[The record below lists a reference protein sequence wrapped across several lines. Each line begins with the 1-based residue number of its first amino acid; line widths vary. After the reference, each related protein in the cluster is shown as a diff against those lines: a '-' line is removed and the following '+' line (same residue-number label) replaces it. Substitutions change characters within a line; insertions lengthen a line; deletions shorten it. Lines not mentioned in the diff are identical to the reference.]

1 MAIRLTT
8 LFTIILLVI
17 SAVCASSAEMRELY
31 RIRVANTAH
40 GTVSVS
46 PDGGSTYLPVGS
58 VVRPATTTA
67 KGYLASI
74 YASPGT
80 VAATAVHGIRI
91 KFSGERESSKENSQ
105 IFSILPREFATSPKG
120 FGGHTAGS
128 SGICTDI
135 PTGAA
140 IFRNLAPFVG
150 NPVYRMVGDNM
161 VSLADGSP
169 PTEGEVFLIVV
180 SIPVRYPTE
189 ITFENRVGGKVEAV
203 YPDGRETIAKVERP
217 VTGVGRFDATG
228 YTGIGRIN
236 TNHTGVLTISTAPI
250 AKGGK
255 DGSSVETRG
264 GFMIIPSRHAKT
276 ILHTPQVMV
285 VGPTSKDVSWLEGS
299 PPLFSGYIGLA
310 DDGDENS
317 FRVDVKT
324 SNAGWM
330 PLPTLIGKRDYAL
343 MKLPNGAGEV
353 THIRLCFPK
362 LSPEWIK
369 AYLEKY
375 SREYIVQR
383 QDSPSPGA
391 G

>member
-1 MAIRLTT
+1 MATRLTT

-31 RIRVANTAH
+31 RIRIVNLAH
-40 GTVSVS
+40 GLVSVS
-46 PDGGSTYLPVGS
+46 PDGGGTYLPVGS
-58 VVRPATTTA
+58 VTRPAIKTVP
-67 KGYLASI
+67 GYPASI

-80 VAATAVHGIRI
+80 VTATAVHAIWI
-91 KFSGERESSKENSQ
+91 KVSGERESSRENSQ
-105 IFSILPREFATSPKG
+105 IFSILPREFAVSPKG
-120 FGGHTAGS
+120 FGGHIAGL

-135 PTGAA
+135 PTGTA
-140 IFRNLAPFVG
+140 IFRSLSPFVG
-150 NPVYRMVGDNM
+150 NPVYRIVGGRMVTLVDNGPPAEGD
-161 VSLADGSP
+161 
-169 PTEGEVFLIVV
+169 VFIIVV

-203 YPDGRETIAKVERP
+203 YPDGKETIAKVERP
-217 VTGVGRFDATG
+217 VVGVGRFDATG

-250 AKGGK
+250 AKGEK

-264 GFMIIPSRHAKT
+264 GFMIQPSRHARSSC
-276 ILHTPQVMV
+276 IDLQVMV
-285 VGPTSKDVSWLEGS
+285 VGPVSSGDSWLEGM

-310 DDGDENS
+310 DDGGENR
-317 FRVDVKT
+317 FYVDVKT
-324 SNAGWM
+324 NISGWM

-353 THIRLCFPK
+353 TNIRLRFPK

-375 SREYIVQR
+375 SREYLQR
-383 QDSPSPGA
+383 QNSFSPGA